1 MIHHTPP
8 QKILTLRPVWLRE
21 RCEDLAYVFLSE
33 MTKMCYDVN
42 ELEVT
47 RAKNQLK
54 ASLLFNQD
62 STHRESCPH

>member
-1 MIHHTPP
+1 
-8 QKILTLRPVWLRE
+8 
-21 RCEDLAYVFLSE
+21 
-33 MTKMCYDVN
+33 MTKMYYDVN

-62 STHRESCPH
+62 STHRECKHKDLLAEVVEGVSQDHFGRS